1 MDFCCGEGDSFEKH
15 LVQISCETQ
24 ALPSKSIMKSSE
36 EIVSSES
43 TSKPIKKRVVND
55 DGAGDDDDFEDYHGC
70 RSSSNGNYSV
80 SSDTS
85 SENISY
91 ESKARKELSDFLE
104 NKGIDASREMVGY
117 RVLLQHSKNRR
128 LPAGTFSVTYSGP
141 DGDILS
147 SKTDV
152 FNAIK
157 RNMSQS
163 NKFSISRSDIYASAQ
178 RKLEDFMNEEGLPA
192 SIDDIR
198 VISFGTIDSDN
209 SSFHNSIEI
218 YPVGYRAEISLPAA
232 PAIRGKSSAKSTK
245 VNVVPFLLIV
255 TNRWMTFY
263 SDRLDSLFSVW

>member
-1 MDFCCGEGDSFEKH
+1 MDFCCGEGDSFEEH

-24 ALPSKSIMKSSE
+24 AFPSKSIMKSSE

-245 VNVVPFLLIV
+245 VNVVPF
-255 TNRWMTFY
+255 
-263 SDRLDSLFSVW
+263 DSHK